1 LKLNKKHQGK
11 EFKSFFKFVGQVK
24 QTITGTSDDFKVI
37 PIYQT
42 TMTNPKDPDKK
53 PKPRRVLRFDI
64 FTNKFNNI
72 SIQRAG
78 MEFPKAQ
85 LYSSTDKKSAAI
97 DWKDRFDKEK
107 YPAKHYHMIET
118 DWDFCARVADEI
130 KENDW
135 VEVKGKYEFD
145 KFVNEE
151 GQEYPV
157 IKRIISSVE
166 VIENEQEFKIGKNT
180 IKYICDFEDPD
191 FTEINYF
198 NLEIGINSVYQ
209 DEETK
214 DTTINGI
221 FLDYG
226 KEKSTPKE
234 VKLIC
239 LYKEPENN
247 KTALADAIAQMN
259 KYDFI
264 EFVGVDNN
272 RPVFAEVEDDTD
284 SVDDLFSD
292 VDEIVAK
299 TRRVISGNKKGLE
312 VTAVVNK
319 TYQKQMLTEAEIGMT
334 VEQQFNGVVVDDED
348 DIPFNLDDD

>member
-1 LKLNKKHQGK
+1 LKLNKKTQCK

-42 TMTNPKDPDKK
+42 TTTKTD
-53 PKPRRVLRFDI
+53 KPRRVLRFDVL
-64 FTNKFNNI
+64 TNKFNNI
-72 SIQRAG
+72 GLQKAG
-78 MEFPKAQ
+78 MEFEYAQ
-85 LYSSTDKKSAAI
+85 LYSSTDNKSKSIKWA
-97 DWKDRFDKEK
+97 DRFDKSK
-107 YPAKHYHMIET
+107 YPDKTYHLIET
-118 DWDFCARVADEI
+118 DWDGTQAIADVI

-157 IKRIISSVE
+157 IKRIINSVK
-166 VIENEQEFKIGKNT
+166 VIENEQEFKIGKN
-180 IKYICDFEDPD
+180 IVKYICDFDDPN

-247 KTALADAIAQMN
+247 KTALADAIAKMN

-264 EFVGVDNN
+264 EFAGVDNN
-272 RPVFAEVEDDTD
+272 RPVFTEVEDEAD

-292 VDEIVAK
+292 VDETIAK
-299 TRRVISGNKKGLE
+299 TKRVISGNKKGLE

-319 TYQKQMLTEAEIGMT
+319 TYQKQMLTEEEVQLT
-334 VEQQFNGVVVDDED
+334 VEQKFNGTVVDDDD
-348 DIPFNLDDD
+348 DIPFNLDDDE